1 MENIDKETIDIL
13 INQLFEVYKSYNK
26 ITQSI
31 KYGYFL
37 YDLELE
43 SISFNETGKR
53 ENIENTLENL
63 KENIAGLRI
72 KDNRTSIKI
81 DSGALNKKE
90 SYLNLVSSIRECRK
104 CDLSL
109 KRINVVVGTGPIE
122 TSVMII
128 GEAPGEQEDIQ
139 GLPFVGRAG
148 QLLTK
153 IMESSGLDRE
163 KFYITNC
170 VKCRPPNNRVP
181 AQNEIISCFEFLKQQ
196 IQLIR
201 PSLII
206 SLGATSTSFLLQK
219 KVLMNQIHGKIIEST
234 ALLKQKLLI
243 YPVFHPS
250 FLLRDNTKIPEAQKD
265 FVNIA
270 AYIKKNNLI

>member
-43 SISFNETGKR
+43 SISFNETSKR

-181 AQNEIISCFEFLKQQ
+181 AQN
-196 IQLIR
+196 
-201 PSLII
+201 
-206 SLGATSTSFLLQK
+206 
-219 KVLMNQIHGKIIEST
+219 
-234 ALLKQKLLI
+234 
-243 YPVFHPS
+243 
-250 FLLRDNTKIPEAQKD
+250 
-265 FVNIA
+265 
-270 AYIKKNNLI
+270 